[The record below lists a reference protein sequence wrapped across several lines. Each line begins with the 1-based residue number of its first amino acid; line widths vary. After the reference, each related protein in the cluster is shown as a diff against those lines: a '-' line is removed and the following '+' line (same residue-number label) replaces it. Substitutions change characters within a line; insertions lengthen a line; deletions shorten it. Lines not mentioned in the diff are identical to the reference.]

1 VEPPENQLVFAGQ
14 LHKVAELRTTP
25 AGIPIARFV
34 LAHRSRR
41 SEAGQLREVECRL
54 TVVASGEALTRG
66 LEKLPAGTWMRVTG
80 FLSRAGYRAPDTR
93 VELHALD
100 IQTVP
105 ANGRHE
111 R

>member
-1 VEPPENQLVFAGQ
+1 VELPENQLVFAGQ
-14 LHKVAELRTTP
+14 LHKVAERRTTP

-41 SEAGQLREVECRL
+41 TEAGQVREVECRL
-54 TVVASGEALTRG
+54 TVVASGEALTTG
-66 LEKLPAGTWMRVTG
+66 LEKLPAGTWMKVTG

-105 ANGRHE
+105 ANGHYE

>member
-1 VEPPENQLVFAGQ
+1 VELPENQLVLSGQ
-14 LHKVAELRTTP
+14 LHRVAELRVTP

-41 SEAGQLREVECRL
+41 TEAGQLRDVECRL
-54 TVVASGEALTRG
+54 TVVASGEQLTAG
-66 LEKLPAGTWMRVTG
+66 LAHLPAGSWLKVTG
-80 FLSRAGYRAPDTR
+80 FLSRAGYRSPDLR

-105 ANGRHE
+105 GNG
-111 R
+111 